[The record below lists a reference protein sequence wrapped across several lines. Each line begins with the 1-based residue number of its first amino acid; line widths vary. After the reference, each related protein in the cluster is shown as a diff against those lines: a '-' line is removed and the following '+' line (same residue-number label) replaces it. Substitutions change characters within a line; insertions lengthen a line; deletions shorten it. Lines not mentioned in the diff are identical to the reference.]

1 MKSSITLVCILLA
14 CVVSACGPASVE
26 ERSSGLTQ
34 PPSLVAPVAAPSPAP
49 FQYQALRY
57 TPSTELDPFNSQRLA
72 LVHTKEWQ
80 SAAAQG
86 GLLAL
91 ELRRNKETLEA
102 FALESMTLV
111 GRMHTKGR
119 QVALVKVDGL
129 VYPVALGSHLGQN
142 FGRVVDID
150 DRSLSLRE
158 LVQDPAGKWTER
170 KALLVLQERLK

>member
-1 MKSSITLVCILLA
+1 MKISIPTVCILLA
-14 CVVSACGPASVE
+14 CVVSACGPAPVE
-26 ERSSGLTQ
+26 EHSSGLAQ
-34 PPSLVAPVAAPSPAP
+34 PASLVAPLAAPSPNP
-49 FQYQALRY
+49 TQYQALRY

-91 ELRRNKETLEA
+91 ELRRSKENLEA

-111 GRMHTKGR
+111 GRIHTEGR

-129 VYPVALGSHLGQN
+129 VYPVSVGSHLGQN

-150 DRSLSLRE
+150 DRGLSLRE
-158 LVQDPAGKWTER
+158 LVQDSAGKWTER